1 MHANIVSKSPSK
13 MLDSDALDAWENDFT
28 RFQQDNSHISPFGTP
43 ATINSNLDIMRRQC
57 QDATLEADISISSD
71 ISSADLPF
79 DDKFGNNTFCFQC
92 LSHDCQ
98 CPMSNP
104 NSSVETPTQGEC
116 KRIYLNYRR
125 RLYSSDS

>member
-71 ISSADLPF
+71 ISSAELPF
-79 DDKFGNNTFCFQC
+79 DDKFGIIR
-92 LSHDCQ
+92 SV
-98 CPMSNP
+98 SNA
-104 NSSVETPTQGEC
+104 SVMTV
-116 KRIYLNYRR
+116 
-125 RLYSSDS
+125 SA